1 MSKKISNNGF
11 GEVRAIKE
19 RWECGRKPGAYF
31 EGRFCPYLLMPSRL
45 SPPREN
51 KFARNFQVVCPSEI
65 SWPIF
70 QRLATDSRTIRGR
83 FGTKQTR
90 CRREG
95 KSREGYSPR
104 VFPIIVRNTRSRF
117 HRRGC

>member
-1 MSKKISNNGF
+1 MRPRSRRTPPSHPLREQFSRELNANHAPITLG
-11 GEVRAIKE
+11 
-19 RWECGRKPGAYF
+19 
-31 EGRFCPYLLMPSRL
+31 CPSTRRSYSDGSLGMD
-45 SPPREN
+45 
-51 KFARNFQVVCPSEI
+51 CPSEF

-70 QRLATDSRTIRGR
+70 QRLATDSRRIRGR

-104 VFPIIVRNTRSRF
+104 VFRELSVAALRDFTDAKTRLCAKN
-117 HRRGC
+117 GK